1 MKSHKYVGQAR
12 ILIKAE
18 RFCKHQAKSFSDDAE
33 VLELRTA
40 FLEMLRGRAPFKLG
54 PVIDLSKSTS

>member
-33 VLELRTA
+33 VLDALGLLVRLPLLR
-40 FLEMLRGRAPFKLG
+40 
-54 PVIDLSKSTS
+54 SS